1 MLKKPIGIREVI
13 ALLNFMGHDI
23 VYREAESPSKTYIY
37 ITRVDGKKYLCESRS
52 QTAAREHLGEI
63 IGGVLNGKEKNN
75 SKGN

>member
-1 MLKKPIGIREVI
+1 MLKKPVGIREVI

-23 VYREAESPSKTYIY
+23 VYREVESPSKTYIY

-63 IGGVLNGKEKNN
+63 IGGVLNGKEENN